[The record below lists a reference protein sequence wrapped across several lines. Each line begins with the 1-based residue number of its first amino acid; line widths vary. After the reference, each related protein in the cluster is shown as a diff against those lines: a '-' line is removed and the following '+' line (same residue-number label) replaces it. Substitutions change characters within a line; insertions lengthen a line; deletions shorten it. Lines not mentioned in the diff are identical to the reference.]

1 MRAPVYRNLDVMTS
15 VAGLAL
21 PFEAGVVG
29 LTFVLGTAWLPIGP
43 TVVVVLGLYLAIRV
57 GNRGHHPG
65 YLQDLLP
72 FLLRRAL
79 GHGRFAASARVRR
92 APEFPFAPLVAR
104 DPPHRAR
111 GARS

>member
-1 MRAPVYRNLDVMTS
+1 VSAPVYRNLDAMAS

-21 PFEAGVVG
+21 PYEAGVVG

-43 TVVVVLGLYLAIRV
+43 TLLVVAALYVGIRL

-72 FLLRRAL
+72 FFLRRAA
-79 GHGRFAASARVRR
+79 GGGRFGAAARARKVP
-92 APEFPFAPLVAR
+92 AFPFAPMVAR
-104 DPPHRAR
+104 DRPHP
-111 GARS
+111 

>member
-1 MRAPVYRNLDVMTS
+1 VSAPVYRNLDAMSS

-21 PFEAGVVG
+21 PYEAGVVG

-43 TVVVVLGLYLAIRV
+43 TLALALGLYIAIRL

-72 FLLRRAL
+72 FLLRRAA
-79 GHGRFAASARVRR
+79 GAGRFSAAARARP
-92 APEFPFAPLVAR
+92 APVFPFAPLVAR
-104 DPPHRAR
+104 DQRQ
-111 GARS
+111 S